1 MKSKN
6 VVELMNWLEKRVRI
20 IDLPMDYAYTRV
32 IQLVEIAELEIT
44 NSPLLEQKIK
54 EFKGIK

>member
-6 VVELMNWLEKRVRI
+6 VEELMKWLEKRTRVI
-20 IDLPMDYAYTRV
+20 EWPIDYAYITV
-32 IQLVEIAELEIT
+32 IKLVEIAELEIT

-54 EFKGIK
+54 DFKGIE